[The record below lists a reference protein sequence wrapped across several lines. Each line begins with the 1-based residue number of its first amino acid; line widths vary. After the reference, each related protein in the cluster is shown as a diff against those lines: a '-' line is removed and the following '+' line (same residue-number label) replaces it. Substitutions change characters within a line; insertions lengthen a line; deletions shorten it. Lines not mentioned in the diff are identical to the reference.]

1 MTTASPPFSLM
12 DFVVPE
18 ETPMSAYPRNITER
32 SVGNADQQSA
42 RWVGDAAPPT
52 DAIVMM
58 ESDPTWPESY
68 RREADRVVAVLGDE
82 VVRIEHVGSTSVP
95 GLPAKPII
103 DIDLQVLDSDA
114 EQAYIPAL
122 ERVGYTHVLREPWW
136 NGHRMLVRD
145 DGRIN
150 LHVFPAGSPE
160 PLRHLLFRDWLRTHT
175 DDRDLYGSTKKRLA
189 AATADDP
196 DSYNLAKN
204 DVIDEIY
211 SRIFSVPPHTHPA
224 WPTRPI
230 SAGGRPS

>member
-1 MTTASPPFSLM
+1 M
-12 DFVVPE
+12 DFAVPQE
-18 ETPMSAYPRNITER
+18 ALMPAYPRNITER

-52 DAIVMM
+52 DPILVV
-58 ESDPTWPESY
+58 DPDPEWPESY

-82 VVRIEHVGSTSVP
+82 VIRIEHVGSTSVP

-103 DIDLQVLDSDA
+103 DIDLQVRDSDA

-122 ERVGYTHVLREPWW
+122 EQAGYRHVLREPWW

-145 DGRIN
+145 DGQIN
-150 LHVFPAGSPE
+150 LHVFPAGAPE
-160 PLRHLLFRDWLRTHT
+160 PLRHLLFRDWLRAHT
-175 DDRDLYGSTKKRLA
+175 DDRELYGAMKRRLA
-189 AATADDP
+189 ATTADDP

-211 SRIFSVPPHTHPA
+211 SRIFSVPPDAHPA
-224 WPTRPI
+224 RPTR
-230 SAGGRPS
+230 RPGPR